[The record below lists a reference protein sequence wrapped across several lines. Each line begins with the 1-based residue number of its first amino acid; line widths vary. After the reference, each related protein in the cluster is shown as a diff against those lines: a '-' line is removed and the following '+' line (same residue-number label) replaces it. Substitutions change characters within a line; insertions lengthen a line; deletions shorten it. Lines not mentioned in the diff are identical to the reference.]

1 MAIEEKNIQE
11 RVDAPK
17 ADAQPRSPRS
27 RINESRMAL
36 AKLYEEQKEEIDNL
50 PEVVED
56 EVVTELSFIAPTDEF
71 LGKVSNIV
79 SQVVDG
85 LKDVTT
91 AASNARR
98 LLDSGALYVCDLSD
112 SLAKEDFLAK
122 YASVVEREGIY
133 TVEEWLK
140 FGAALVAG
148 DEEHGAFN
156 IIPFIFETPDAEEG
170 AVNNAP
176 FVAFSAI
183 DPNGV
188 VKTSDFILHLDGGNN
203 EQFREVINLL
213 LDQLVRTSTVG
224 IHEATSK
231 SCGVHGYKKYEGKM
245 LCNMS
250 KEDIRSAIR
259 EEKKELAKLKSE
271 RKAMDESDKKGCK
284 ACDKE
289 IKRKQE
295 LIEVLEERLE
305 YLRGCKKATKTNESQ
320 ETPATLNEKK
330 KDEDEEPEEDKE
342 PKDDKEPEEEPKDD
356 TKDEDGNEDD
366 KPQYEEKFVRFKS
379 KNVDG
384 AIEFFKNEGIKEKDI
399 QVAEREEGEDDEPA
413 SGVILVPLKY
423 REKLDEITQRL
434 WGKTLE
440 DVSGTVIEEEPEDEE
455 PLTDDDIL
463 NIDDFDF
470 GDEDPDKE

>member
-71 LGKVSNIV
+71 LGKVSNVV

-85 LKDVTT
+85 LKDVTV

-98 LLDSGALYVCDLSD
+98 LLDSGALYVCDLND

-170 AVNNAP
+170 AANNAP

-183 DPNGV
+183 YPNGF
-188 VKTSDFILHLDGGNN
+188 VKTSDFILHLDGGAN
-203 EQFREVINLL
+203 EGFIGILSAI

-295 LIEVLEERLE
+295 LIEVLDERLE

-330 KDEDEEPEEDKE
+330 DEEDTKDEEEPKKDEEPEEGS
-342 PKDDKEPEEEPKDD
+342 KDD
-356 TKDEDGNEDD
+356 TKDEEGDEDD

-423 REKLDEITQRL
+423 RETLEGITQRL

-440 DVSGTVIEEEPEDEE
+440 DVSGTVIEEEPEEEE
-455 PLTDDDIL
+455 PLNDDDIL

>member
-36 AKLYEEQKEEIDNL
+36 AKLYEEQKEEIENL
-50 PEVVED
+50 PDVVED

-71 LGKVSNIV
+71 LGKVSVVVANII
-79 SQVVDG
+79 DR
-85 LKDVTT
+85 LKDTT
-91 AASNARR
+91 MEAAHARR

-122 YASVVEREGIY
+122 YASIVEREGVY
-133 TVEEWLK
+133 TVDEWLK
-140 FGAALVAG
+140 FGAAIVAG

-156 IIPFIFETPDAEEG
+156 IIPFIFEAPGDEEG
-170 AVNNAP
+170 VANNAP
-176 FVAFSAI
+176 FVALSAI

-188 VKTSDFILHLDGGNN
+188 VMAYDFILHIDGGKN
-203 EQFREVINLL
+203 EEFENVINSLIER
-213 LDQLVRTSTVG
+213 LVKTSTVG

-231 SCGVHGYKKYEGKM
+231 TCGVHGYKKYEGKM

-295 LIEVLEERLE
+295 LIEVLDERLE

-320 ETPATLNEKK
+320 EAPSTLNEKK
-330 KDEDEEPEEDKE
+330 DEEEPEEDKE

-356 TKDEDGNEDD
+356 TKDEEGDEDD

>member
-170 AVNNAP
+170 AANNAP

-183 DPNGV
+183 YPNGF
-188 VKTSDFILHLDGGNN
+188 VKTSDFILHLDGGAN
-203 EQFREVINLL
+203 EGFIGILSAI

-295 LIEVLEERLE
+295 LIEVLDERLE

-330 KDEDEEPEEDKE
+330 DEEDTKDDEEPKKDEES
-342 PKDDKEPEEEPKDD
+342 EEGSKDD
-356 TKDEDGNEDD
+356 TKDEEGNEDD

>member
-1 MAIEEKNIQE
+1 
-11 RVDAPK
+11 
-17 ADAQPRSPRS
+17 
-27 RINESRMAL
+27 
-36 AKLYEEQKEEIDNL
+36 
-50 PEVVED
+50 
-56 EVVTELSFIAPTDEF
+56 
-71 LGKVSNIV
+71 
-79 SQVVDG
+79 
-85 LKDVTT
+85 
-91 AASNARR
+91 
-98 LLDSGALYVCDLSD
+98 
-112 SLAKEDFLAK
+112 
-122 YASVVEREGIY
+122 
-133 TVEEWLK
+133 
-140 FGAALVAG
+140 
-148 DEEHGAFN
+148 
-156 IIPFIFETPDAEEG
+156 
-170 AVNNAP
+170 
-176 FVAFSAI
+176 
-183 DPNGV
+183 
-188 VKTSDFILHLDGGNN
+188 
-203 EQFREVINLL
+203 
-213 LDQLVRTSTVG
+213 
-224 IHEATSK
+224 
-231 SCGVHGYKKYEGKM
+231 VHGYKKYEGKM

-271 RKAMDESDKKGCK
+271 RKAMDESDKKCCK

-295 LIEVLEERLE
+295 LIEVLDERLE

-320 ETPATLNEKK
+320 ETPASINEKK
-330 KDEDEEPEEDKE
+330 DEEDTKDDEE
-342 PKDDKEPEEEPKDD
+342 PKDDKEPEKDSKDD
-356 TKDEDGNEDD
+356 TKDEEGKEDD

-379 KNVDG
+379 KNLDG

>member
-56 EVVTELSFIAPTDEF
+56 DVVTELSFIAPTDEF

-85 LKDVTT
+85 LKDITVS
-91 AASNARR
+91 ASNARR

-170 AVNNAP
+170 AANNAP

-203 EQFREVINLL
+203 EQFTEVINLL

-295 LIEVLEERLE
+295 LIEVLDERLE

-320 ETPATLNEKK
+320 ETPSTLNEK

-356 TKDEDGNEDD
+356 TKDEEGNEDD

>member
-36 AKLYEEQKEEIDNL
+36 AKLYEEQREEIDNL

-71 LGKVSNIV
+71 LGKVSNVV

-170 AVNNAP
+170 VANNSP

-203 EQFREVINLL
+203 EQFTEVISLL
-213 LDQLVRTSTVG
+213 LEQLVKTSTVG

-295 LIEVLEERLE
+295 LIEVLDERLE

-320 ETPATLNEKK
+320 ETPSTLNEKK

-342 PKDDKEPEEEPKDD
+342 PKEDKEPEKDSKDD
-356 TKDEDGNEDD
+356 TKDEEGNEDD

-470 GDEDPDKE
+470 GDEDPDKD